1 MTTQCR
7 FLVTE
12 STGATELTHIGWQAP
27 VAGTATAALDIRV
40 YNTSATV
47 NCTDVLLFVVRG
59 DIRDDD
65 PTGEDVESTAAMGR
79 ELIDEKWLEAKFGGG
94 AWTPLEDSDGAGFSL
109 GPINAA
115 QYVAVSLRLNIAAT
129 AASIGE
135 ISFGLRIA
143 ATN

>member
-27 VAGTATAALDIRV
+27 VAGTATAALAIRV
-40 YNTSATV
+40 YNASATV

-59 DIRDDD
+59 DIREDD
-65 PTGEDVESTAAMGR
+65 PAGEDAESTAAMGR
-79 ELIDEKWLEAKFGGG
+79 ELIAETWLEAKIGAG
-94 AWTPLEDSDGAGFSL
+94 AWTPLEHGGGSGFSL
-109 GPINAA
+109 GAINAA

-129 AASIGE
+129 AASVGE